1 MNPKAIACALCFL
14 LIADVLAPGRVARAE
29 PGRGAAGSILLAWT
43 PLPDAAL
50 DRVRGGFVDLS
61 GLRISFGLARQV
73 WVNGELMQSL
83 TFTVPDLLSLR
94 KGSIGAVSVQGPAVP
109 LLAAA
114 PPGPTPAT
122 AISAPAATS
131 IPVNTQ
137 AAPVSVPAASSL
149 QDAVATTT
157 VSPEPSSSGSTGAIV
172 APAAADSVVQVG
184 PGNTVMPEVLS
195 NLGPGVLTVVQN
207 SLNGQAIQ
215 GITVLNAHVSGLG
228 AFLRNSTFLDLQFTL
243 RGAGR

>member
-1 MNPKAIACALCFL
+1 MP
-14 LIADVLAPGRVARAE
+14 
-29 PGRGAAGSILLAWT
+29 GSIVLAWT

-61 GLRISFGLARQV
+61 GLQISFGLQRHV

-94 KGSIGAVSVQGPAVP
+94 KGSIGAVNVQGPVVP
-109 LLAAA
+109 QLVFAPPVAA
-114 PPGPTPAT
+114 PAT
-122 AISAPAATS
+122 VLPPSSTSTAVSAH
-131 IPVNTQ
+131 
-137 AAPVSVPAASSL
+137 AAPVASPAAASALAAPVASPAASSL
-149 QDAVATTT
+149 QDAVAAKTAAPPP
-157 VSPEPSSSGSTGAIV
+157 VSTGSTAAVV
-172 APAAADSVVQVG
+172 APTSAASVMQVG
-184 PGNTVMPEVLS
+184 PGNTVTHDVLN

-215 GITVLNAHVSGLG
+215 GITVLNAHISGLS

-243 RGAGR
+243 LGAGR

>member
-1 MNPKAIACALCFL
+1 MLCLLLGVMALAAGRIACAQSGR
-14 LIADVLAPGRVARAE
+14 AAP
-29 PGRGAAGSILLAWT
+29 GSILRAWQ

-61 GLRISFGLARQV
+61 GLRISFGLERQV

-94 KGSIGAVSVQGPAVP
+94 KGPIGAVSVQGPAAP
-109 LLAAA
+109 QLAAVPAGAAAATAFSPA
-114 PPGPTPAT
+114 PASTPA
-122 AISAPAATS
+122 SAAL
-131 IPVNTQ
+131 V
-137 AAPVSVPAASSL
+137 APVVVPAASTL
-149 QDAVATTT
+149 QEATVASTAA
-157 VSPEPSSSGSTGAIV
+157 PSTSTGSTAAIV
-172 APAAADSVVQVG
+172 APTSAASIVQAG
-184 PGNTVMPEVLS
+184 PGNTVTPEVLS

-215 GITVLNAHVSGLG
+215 GVTVLNAHVSGLAG
-228 AFLRNSTFLDLQFTL
+228 FLRNSTFLDLQFTL